1 MRPSKRTISTVSLQL
16 NRRSGTNP
24 LAWRRMT
31 LQLVALPQAPRWALS
46 PGPRSDHCRDMWE
59 QVRLL
64 APVPVW
70 SQVALLGREML
81 VPLAAR
87 SKHDMT
93 PFMRSAWPP
102 KATVLRDLGFIRR
115 PITKV
120 PDTINIAEWR
130 RPAHRPFRG
139 LLGVHSR
146 YGLHTRAVTVFRDT
160 LSEGF
165 SHFVASMTAPVASG
179 WSGYRVRLAPTGKR
193 RLFTAHANNRFTQHS
208 K

>member
-81 VPLAAR
+81 VPPAAR
-87 SKHDMT
+87 CKHDMT

-120 PDTINIAEWR
+120 PGPINIAEWR
-130 RPAHRPFRG
+130 PGKTLPEWDLRK
-139 LLGVHSR
+139 
-146 YGLHTRAVTVFRDT
+146 RAWRNRS
-160 LSEGF
+160 L
-165 SHFVASMTAPVASG
+165 
-179 WSGYRVRLAPTGKR
+179 TGP
-193 RLFTAHANNRFTQHS
+193 H
-208 K
+208 

>member
-24 LAWRRMT
+24 LVWRRMT

-81 VPLAAR
+81 VPPADR
-87 SKHDMT
+87 CKHDMT

-146 YGLHTRAVTVFRDT
+146 FGLHTPVPHPNDHSRRVPVVRRMETKCSKTSQIPIPAAPRRDPAVD
-160 LSEGF
+160 
-165 SHFVASMTAPVASG
+165 A
-179 WSGYRVRLAPTGKR
+179 GYRASA
-193 RLFTAHANNRFTQHS
+193 TAIVAEP
-208 K
+208 KL

>member
-31 LQLVALPQAPRWALS
+31 LQLVALPRAPRWALS

-102 KATVLRDLGFIRR
+102 KATVLRDLPFIRR
-115 PITKV
+115 PITKS
-120 PDTINIAEWR
+120 PKQSMPEWDLR
-130 RPAHRPFRG
+130 K
-139 LLGVHSR
+139 
-146 YGLHTRAVTVFRDT
+146 RAWRNR
-160 LSEGF
+160 S
-165 SHFVASMTAPVASG
+165 
-179 WSGYRVRLAPTGKR
+179 PTGP
-193 RLFTAHANNRFTQHS
+193 H
-208 K
+208 